1 MLQVE
6 ILNWY
11 FAFEKV
17 HRFHCYLMN
26 IFNYTVIFH
35 IENWVSFN
43 SHGLSLML
51 VELVSCNPALLILG
65 GRVSLH
71 ANLVVK
77 NFLSYSFI
85 LNRPIIH
92 YFYHPIWAIE
102 YFYNW
107 YPCTLLNL
115 NPHPL
120 PEYIFAIYKKKSRK
134 LFDFGHPLLF
144 QTLISLSAYLI
155 LYFDSFD
162 TLM

>member
-1 MLQVE
+1 
-6 ILNWY
+6 
-11 FAFEKV
+11 
-17 HRFHCYLMN
+17 MN

-65 GRVSLH
+65 GQESLH
-71 ANLVVK
+71 ANLVVE

-85 LNRPIIH
+85 LNRLIIH
-92 YFYHPIWAIE
+92 YFYHPILAIE
-102 YFYNW
+102 YFYNL

-120 PEYIFAIYKKKSRK
+120 PE
-134 LFDFGHPLLF
+134 
-144 QTLISLSAYLI
+144 
-155 LYFDSFD
+155 
-162 TLM
+162 